1 MPMLIEAYEDW
12 GPATGSPARG
22 TNRTL
27 ITNCNL
33 KSISDPEQNYFLYD
47 VNRPKPGW
55 LTGLHTVSVTRYI
68 SFKVS
73 GTYNTSANARI
84 IIPKGFASDN
94 WRVMYKLTN
103 TYVQPATTTNDF
115 GNTQGVLDGS
125 MQTLTD
131 DVMLFTR
138 RGSSPET
145 ATSTSTWTSNGTFF
159 TPYLVLQFMCHQS
172 DFDDVDNFGT
182 EEIKFLIDERE

>member
-12 GPATGSPARG
+12 GPATGTPARG

-55 LTGLHTVSVTRYI
+55 LTGLGTVSVTRFI

-73 GTYNTSANARI
+73 GTYRPSNNARI
-84 IIPKGFASDN
+84 VIPKGFAPDN

-103 TYVQPATTTNDF
+103 SYVQPATSNNDF
-115 GNTQGVLDGS
+115 GNTQGVWDSSLI
-125 MQTLTD
+125 TLTD
-131 DVMLFTR
+131 DVTLFPK
-138 RGSSPET
+138 RGTSPET
-145 ATSTSTWTSNGTFF
+145 ASSFANFSANQTYF
-159 TPYLVLQFMCHQS
+159 TQYLVLQFMCHQS
-172 DFDDVDNFGT
+172 EFDDVDNFGT
-182 EEIKFLIDERE
+182 EQIKFLIDEWE